1 MQVVFDITFAH
12 PMEKSNLIIT
22 ATDAAK
28 NTMICN
34 VIDAWESS

>member
-1 MQVVFDITFAH
+1 
-12 PMEKSNLIIT
+12 MEKSNLIIT
-22 ATDAAK
+22 ATDAAN